1 MSDYDISVASTRGYA
16 SLLKKIDKWTPY
28 VGYAFL
34 RPAQFLLRR
43 PGKVIRSF
51 LAAQVQARVGHQA
64 AQRPS

>member
-34 RPAQFLLRR
+34 RPRNFYLDARARSSRWTGFLSPR
-43 PGKVIRSF
+43 
-51 LAAQVQARVGHQA
+51 
-64 AQRPS
+64 